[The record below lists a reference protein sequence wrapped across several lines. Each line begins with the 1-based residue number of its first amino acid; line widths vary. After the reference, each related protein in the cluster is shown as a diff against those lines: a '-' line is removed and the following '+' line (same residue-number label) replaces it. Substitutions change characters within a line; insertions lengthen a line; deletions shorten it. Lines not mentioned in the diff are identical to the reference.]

1 MKLDTIDANKI
12 LGKLLSSGAATG
24 IAGALAGGML
34 VSKRGRKLGKK
45 VVELGGIAAVAGMA
59 WMAYER
65 YRGGAPAGNGGP
77 AALIDTVRRATI
89 GGFLPASSEPERK
102 NELGLTLIRAMIAA
116 ASADGKLE
124 GREGDAIFRAVHD
137 LALGPAEKALL
148 LGELGKPV
156 EIDVLVAAAT
166 TPPIAAEIYTAALL
180 AIELDTPAEH
190 AWLSTLA
197 SKLGL
202 DPALVAQLEGGAE
215 QEPERARAAG

>member
-1 MKLDTIDANKI
+1 
-12 LGKLLSSGAATG
+12 
-24 IAGALAGGML
+24 
-34 VSKRGRKLGKK
+34 
-45 VVELGGIAAVAGMA
+45 
-59 WMAYER
+59 
-65 YRGGAPAGNGGP
+65 
-77 AALIDTVRRATI
+77 
-89 GGFLPASSEPERK
+89 
-102 NELGLTLIRAMIAA
+102 MIAA

-180 AIELDTPAEH
+180 ATELDTPAEH